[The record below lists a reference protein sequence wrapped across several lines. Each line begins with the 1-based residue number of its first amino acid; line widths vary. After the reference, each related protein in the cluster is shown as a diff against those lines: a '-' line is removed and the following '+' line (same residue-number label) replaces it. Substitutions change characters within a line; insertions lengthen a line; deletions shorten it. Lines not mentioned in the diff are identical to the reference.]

1 MPQMEGSRKRDTA
14 LLRSNLVS
22 LNVETDKPMRLF
34 PPSLPRNCLPMGRT
48 WPVPLATSPL
58 LLLVKSPGTECAGQ
72 SGQAVSQVFLKQGS
86 ETDVGKVTGVRAGK
100 GFMLH
105 LQDGACC

>member
-14 LLRSNLVS
+14 LLRPNLVS

-34 PPSLPRNCLPMGRT
+34 PPSLPRTCLPMGKT
-48 WPVPLATSPL
+48 WPVSLDTAPLLPLA
-58 LLLVKSPGTECAGQ
+58 KSPGTEYAGQ
-72 SGQAVSQVFLKQGS
+72 SGQAVSQVFLKHS
-86 ETDVGKVTGVRAGK
+86 CETNMGKVTGVRAGK